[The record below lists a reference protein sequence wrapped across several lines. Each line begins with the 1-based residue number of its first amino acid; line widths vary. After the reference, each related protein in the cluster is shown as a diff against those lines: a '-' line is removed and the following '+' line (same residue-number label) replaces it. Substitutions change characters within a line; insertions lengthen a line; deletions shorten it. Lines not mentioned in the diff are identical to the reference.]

1 MAEQQTSQASPAVA
15 ADQPKGMQAVG
26 VRRFPCAQCGAKL
39 EYQPG
44 STVLVCPYCS
54 AQNQIG
60 APGSGN
66 EPGGAGKPNDVD
78 EIDYVSTLRDLA
90 EHKDK
95 FEHLTV
101 KCGACSAEIEAPPNA
116 TAFACPFCAS
126 NIVATAQA
134 TTHIKPNAILPFKM
148 TKDDART
155 RFRAWLKSRWFAPS
169 KLKSEGY
176 IDANFTGTYVPA
188 WTYDTE
194 TTTQYTGQ
202 RGDAYYVT
210 EYVTVNGRREARQV
224 RKIRWSFASG
234 VVHVGFDDVL
244 VMATKSLSAKQL
256 DELDPWDLR
265 DCVPYADE
273 YLAGF
278 RSECYQVTLDQGF
291 EVAKQK
297 MVPRIQAAICDDI
310 GGDEQRIDSMN
321 TRYAGITF
329 KHVLLPIWLSAY
341 RYSNKVFRFM
351 VNARTGEVVGE
362 RPWSAL
368 KITLFVISIL
378 LGILVLVIIAKTNSR

>member
-1 MAEQQTSQASPAVA
+1 MPQAQTKPASPAP

-60 APGSGN
+60 PAAAPDDSN
-66 EPGGAGKPNDVD
+66 AHAVE
-78 EIDYVSTLRDLA
+78 EIDYVSTLHDLA
-90 EHKDK
+90 NRTDK
-95 FEHLTV
+95 FQHLTV
-101 KCGACSAEIEAPPNA
+101 KCDACAAEIEAAPNA
-116 TAFACPFCAS
+116 TAFPCPFCAS

-134 TTHIKPNAILPFKM
+134 ATHIKPNAILPFKM
-148 TKDDART
+148 NKEDART
-155 RFRAWLKSRWFAPS
+155 KFRTWLKSLWFAPS

-176 IDANFTGTYVPA
+176 IDACFTGTYVPA
-188 WTYDTE
+188 WTYDSE
-194 TTTQYTGQ
+194 TTTRYTGQ
-202 RGDAYYVT
+202 RGEAYYETVYT
-210 EYVTVNGRREARQV
+210 TVNGRRQSQRV
-224 RKIRWSFASG
+224 RKVRWYPAAG

-244 VMATKSLSAKQL
+244 VMASTSISEPQL
-256 DELDPWDLR
+256 EELDPWDLR

-278 RSECYQVTLDQGF
+278 RSECYQVPLEVGF
-291 EVAKQK
+291 EKAKKK
-297 MVPRIQAAICDDI
+297 MQFRIDATICRDI
-310 GGDEQRIDSMN
+310 GGDEQRISSKSTQYN
-321 TRYAGITF
+321 AITF

-341 RYSNKVFRFM
+341 RFNNKVFRFM

-368 KITLFVISIL
+368 KITLFVLSIL
-378 LGILVLVIIAKTNSR
+378 LGILVLVIIAKLGSR